1 MTKNKHFKYQFMA
14 LIPTAEIVKQ
24 SNSYGVARLFDEINQ
39 QVSCLYD
46 QIKVSFEFFPPQN
59 EKAAATLWKS
69 IDKLS
74 VLNPEF
80 VSITYGALASS
91 RNLTH
96 DLIGAVQQRTN
107 LTAVPHLTCVDASA
121 EELRQIARRYWDLG
135 VRHIVALRGD
145 FSEDMKASKKPQSY
159 AVDLVK
165 LLRDVN
171 DFEVSV
177 AAYPEVHPEAPSA
190 DFDLDNFARKVDAG
204 ASRGITQFFYDNEAF
219 LRFRDTA
226 AARGIQADVV
236 PGILPVTNYK
246 KLQRFTEFA
255 NVKIPNWMD
264 NLFQGTD
271 NDPLLAKL
279 LGINIALEQI
289 KILADQGVKHFHF
302 YTLNRADLTYS
313 ICHYLGARPSCP
325 ESSVAA

>member
-1 MTKNKHFKYQFMA
+1 MNNSTTNSITTPLSSAK
-14 LIPTAEIVKQ
+14 T
-24 SNSYGVARLFDEINQ
+24 SYGVARLFDQINE
-39 QVSCLYD
+39 QVSNLYD

-80 VSITYGALASS
+80 VSITYGALAGS
-91 RNLTH
+91 RDLTH
-96 DLIGAVQQRTN
+96 ELIGAVQQRTD
-107 LTAVPHLTCVDASA
+107 LTAVPHLTCVDAS
-121 EELRQIARRYWDLG
+121 EEEIRVIAGRYWDQG

-145 FSEDMKASKKPQSY
+145 FDEKMAASKKPKSY

-165 LLRDVN
+165 VLRDVN

-190 DFDLDNFARKVDAG
+190 EFDLENLRRKIDAG
-204 ASRGITQFFYDNEAF
+204 ASRAITQFFFDNEAF
-219 LRFRDTA
+219 LRFRDNA
-226 AARGIQADVV
+226 AAQGINADIV

-246 KLQRFTEFA
+246 KLLRFTEFA
-255 NVKIPNWMD
+255 NVRIPSWMD
-264 NLFQGTD
+264 NLFQETD
-271 NDPLLAKL
+271 NDPLLSKL

-289 KILADQGVKHFHF
+289 KVLAEQGVDHFHF

-313 ICHYLGARPSCP
+313 ICHYLGARKNSNA
-325 ESSVAA
+325 SLAA

>member
-1 MTKNKHFKYQFMA
+1 MLNKDIQS
-14 LIPTAEIVKQ
+14 ISTA
-24 SNSYGVARLFDEINQ
+24 NSSYEVARLFDHINQ
-39 QVSCLYD
+39 QVSNLYD

-59 EKAAATLWKS
+59 KKAAETLWNS

-91 RNLTH
+91 RDLTH
-96 DLIGAVQQRTN
+96 DLIADVQQRTN
-107 LTAVPHLTCVDASA
+107 LTVVPHLTCVDAS
-121 EELRQIARRYWDLG
+121 ESDLRQIASRYWDLG

-145 FSEDMKASKKPQSY
+145 YNLEDDTASKPKTY
-159 AVDLVK
+159 ALDLIK
-165 LLRDVN
+165 ILRDVN
-171 DFEVSV
+171 DFEISV
-177 AAYPEVHPEAPSA
+177 AAYPEVHPEAPDA
-190 DFDLDNFARKVDAG
+190 QFDLDNLRRKVDAG

-219 LRFRDTA
+219 LRFRDNA
-226 AARGIQADVV
+226 AAQGINADIV

-246 KLQRFTEFA
+246 KLLRFTEFA
-255 NVKIPNWMD
+255 NVKIPGWMD
-264 NLFQGTD
+264 NLFQDTHD
-271 NDPLLAKL
+271 DPLLSKL

-313 ICHYLGARPSCP
+313 ICHYLGARKKDSQI
-325 ESSVAA
+325 AA

>member
-1 MTKNKHFKYQFMA
+1 MLNQEFQS
-14 LIPTAEIVKQ
+14 ISTAT
-24 SNSYGVARLFDEINQ
+24 STYGVARLFDQINQ
-39 QVSCLYD
+39 QVSNLYD

-59 EKAAATLWKS
+59 KKAAETLWTS

-96 DLIGAVQQRTN
+96 DLIADVQQRTD
-107 LTAVPHLTCVDASA
+107 LTAVPHLTCVDAT
-121 EELRQIARRYWDLG
+121 ENELRDIATRYWDIG

-145 FSEDMKASKKPQSY
+145 FDEKMAASKKPKSY

-165 LLRDVN
+165 VLRDVN

-190 DFDLDNFARKVDAG
+190 DFDLENLRRKVDAG

-219 LRFRDTA
+219 LRFRDNA
-226 AARGIQADVV
+226 AAHGINAEIV

-255 NVKIPNWMD
+255 NVKIPGWMD
-264 NLFQGTD
+264 NLFQDTHD
-271 NDPLLAKL
+271 DPLLSKL

-313 ICHYLGARPSCP
+313 ICHYLGARKKDSQI
-325 ESSVAA
+325 AA